1 MDDSK
6 NMIKAEGSPDLIAL
20 DYLGMTVLVDHEQ
33 RTVFHLSEPTLSLD
47 LVIKYLGDEGFLVPN
62 PNNGS
67 KGKEE
72 SI

>member
-6 NMIKAEGSPDLIAL
+6 NMVKAEGSPDLIAL

-33 RTVFHLSEPTLSLD
+33 RTVFHLSEPTRSLD
-47 LVIKYLGDEGFLVPN
+47 LVIKYLGDEGFLVPE
-62 PNNGS
+62 PDNGP

-72 SI
+72 SN